1 MLGWSAQGCH
11 GHLISGVCLEEA
23 GPPHSPHGE
32 KHHYNSPFRFFPW
45 PPALGQA
52 LSCPVLWAP
61 GELGDLLLGAEQDE
75 IDKHRQDL
83 CSVLCACGDGGM
95 ARGLPRTQSG
105 SSQKG
110 GCSCPGR
117 GQGRDGAL
125 GRGPAGAK
133 TWGFIKGQRTADP
146 GERLCIQ
153 GAQDLGR
160 RLRAALQQR
169 DVGPPAVGRGGFG
182 GEGRGWA
189 PGLCGFWGSLS
200 SRKGSVCQG
209 PPSSEKWHQE
219 AERRALWARGFCA
232 GFPAFLP

>member
-1 MLGWSAQGCH
+1 MARLLAAQGSAGLGCRP
-11 GHLISGVCLEEA
+11 GVQPWLTSSLVWDPGQVLCWGGQPRAVTDISSPGSAWRRQALLILPMGRSTI
-23 GPPHSPHGE
+23 
-32 KHHYNSPFRFFPW
+32 NSPFRFFPW

-133 TWGFIKGQRTADP
+133 TWGFKRTED
-146 GERLCIQ
+146 
-153 GAQDLGR
+153 
-160 RLRAALQQR
+160 
-169 DVGPPAVGRGGFG
+169 
-182 GEGRGWA
+182 
-189 PGLCGFWGSLS
+189 
-200 SRKGSVCQG
+200 SRS
-209 PPSSEKWHQE
+209 W
-219 AERRALWARGFCA
+219 
-232 GFPAFLP
+232 

>member
-1 MLGWSAQGCH
+1 MGLGVPQEPLWPGCWLLKAPQAWGAGLGSSPGLPAHWSGTQGK
-11 GHLISGVCLEEA
+11 SFAGVVSPGLSRTSHPRGLPGGGRPSSFSPWGEA
-23 GPPHSPHGE
+23 PLTP
-32 KHHYNSPFRFFPW
+32 PFRFFPW

-75 IDKHRQDL
+75 IDKHRRDL

-95 ARGLPRTQSG
+95 ARALPRTQSG

-133 TWGFIKGQRTADP
+133 TWGFKRTEDS
-146 GERLCIQ
+146 
-153 GAQDLGR
+153 
-160 RLRAALQQR
+160 
-169 DVGPPAVGRGGFG
+169 
-182 GEGRGWA
+182 
-189 PGLCGFWGSLS
+189 GS
-200 SRKGSVCQG
+200 
-209 PPSSEKWHQE
+209 W
-219 AERRALWARGFCA
+219 
-232 GFPAFLP
+232 